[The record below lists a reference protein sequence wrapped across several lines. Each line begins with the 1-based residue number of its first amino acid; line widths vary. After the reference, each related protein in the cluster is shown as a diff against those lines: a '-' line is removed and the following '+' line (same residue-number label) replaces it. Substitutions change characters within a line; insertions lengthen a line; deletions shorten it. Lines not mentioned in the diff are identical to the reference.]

1 MLNAEKD
8 VLSSALYKARN
19 EIKRLDLDNL
29 YSFLSSLATQAALLA
44 GFAFGA
50 LQPYDTDNDSFWNVC
65 LQLFV
70 IVTLGAEM
78 YVVCNG
84 MLVTVLGPTLAL
96 NGPKGSMERA
106 VYLMRRE
113 RGTIFNMF
121 GIGLLGFFGMIICLS
136 AIYMP
141 IGIAAVCMV
150 ISAGFAVLTITVSRR
165 ILIDFKFEEPKY
177 TERVRVGNDGNPLT
191 AIDDTYKDSNNKS
204 KRKSIGQGNISAA
217 EFLNM
222 DDPNA
227 GKFVDSSSDK
237 VQRGDEEVE
246 EIERRN
252 NRNNLDTNN
261 INESSTTNLL
271 ASVFKK

>member
-165 ILIDFKFEEPKY
+165 ILIDFKFEEHS
-177 TERVRVGNDGNPLT
+177 EV
-191 AIDDTYKDSNNKS
+191 IDTVVTDVPEPWEFFENNTVKKDLKWVSYLP
-204 KRKSIGQGNISAA
+204 SITQIT
-217 EFLNM
+217 
-222 DDPNA
+222 
-227 GKFVDSSSDK
+227 K
-237 VQRGDEEVE
+237 
-246 EIERRN
+246 
-252 NRNNLDTNN
+252 
-261 INESSTTNLL
+261 INEVLIKNKFENIEVKEVILRDW
-271 ASVFKK
+271 VVDKKIVRPSNKLVSHTGFIISGRYIKY